1 MSRIC
6 RIIFFLKSS
15 TEDQKSSKLRIV
27 RCTLNTA
34 ALIGSSCSVY
44 SQNGNL
50 SEQDKI
56 LTNHLLSSVGPCYGE
71 VKDSDMDAAMAV
83 CSCGIAYM
91 FMFTGIIYVFSLHS
105 IMCFEQSFYTM
116 MRKNQKAKY
125 FF

>member
-1 MSRIC
+1 MSNFLSAAF
-6 RIIFFLKSS
+6 IIKFFFLSGTDNVKNAN
-15 TEDQKSSKLRIV
+15 KLKIV

-50 SEQDKI
+50 NEQDKS
-56 LTNHLLSSVGPCYGE
+56 LTNDLLSSVGPCYGE

-91 FMFTGIIYVFSLHS
+91 FMFTGSLIVWSLLIFNFHL
-105 IMCFEQSFYTM
+105 TM
-116 MRKNQKAKY
+116 PR
-125 FF
+125 